1 VLDSV
6 QKSKTTD
13 NGGEKMGIIM
23 ATVKGDI
30 HDIGKNIVSTLLSN
44 YGFEVYDLGKDVSP
58 QDILNLAL
66 EKQVKMVGLSALM
79 TTTVPAMAET
89 VALLKKNAPE
99 IKVMVGGAVMTS
111 DYAKEMGADF
121 YGEDAM
127 AAVKFATE
135 VRGI

>member
-1 VLDSV
+1 M
-6 QKSKTTD
+6 QKR
-13 NGGEKMGIIM
+13 I
-23 ATVKGDI
+23 
-30 HDIGKNIVSTLLSN
+30 LLLTYINKRSLQPW
-44 YGFEVYDLGKDVSP
+44 FK
-58 QDILNLAL
+58 ILNLAL
-66 EKQVKMVGLSALM
+66 EKQVKMLGLSALM

-89 VALLKKNAPE
+89 VALLKKNAPA